1 MSSVSRFIRQ
11 IPASNTYYNAAT
23 IVATPATY
31 CYEFTPSAS
40 NVVGNYPPGSMSAA
54 SVPLQAAI
62 AAHVATAGAGSLILR
77 DMGKVVTAQVG
88 SSGATGSFRQVQLLN
103 ITSAATFGVLGAANT
118 PNALTDYLT
127 FYVPVVV
134 LGISNVSG
142 LAAVAET
149 RMSGG
154 L

>member
-1 MSSVSRFIRQ
+1 M
-11 IPASNTYYNAAT
+11 TAA
-23 IVATPATY
+23 
-31 CYEFTPSAS
+31 
-40 NVVGNYPPGSMSAA
+40 SAA
-54 SVPLQAAI
+54 LQGA
-62 AAHVATAGAGSLILR
+62 VAQAVNAAGAGSLILR
-77 DMGKVVTAQVG
+77 DMGKTVQAQVG
-88 SSGATGSFRQVQLLN
+88 GSGAVGAFRQVQLLN
-103 ITSAATFGVLGAANT
+103 VTSAATFGVLGAANT

-149 RMSGG
+149 RMSGS